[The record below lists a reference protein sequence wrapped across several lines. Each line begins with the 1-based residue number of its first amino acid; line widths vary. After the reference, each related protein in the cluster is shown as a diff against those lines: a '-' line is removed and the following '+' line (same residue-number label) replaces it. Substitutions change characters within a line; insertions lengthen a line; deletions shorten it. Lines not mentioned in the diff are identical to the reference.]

1 MCMKEIPTREQLNKA
16 DKDVLV
22 TMTLSMA
29 QQLAE
34 QTELIRM
41 LKLEV
46 ESLSEKLSL
55 SRTRQFAPSTETGL
69 TGEQM
74 SIYDMGFNEAE
85 ALTEDPAQ
93 VEQDMEDVVSY
104 RRKKKAGKR
113 DEDLE
118 GFPVEEI
125 THPIEEERLKQ
136 LFPDGYTNLPDE
148 VYRKLEMIPS
158 TFKVI
163 EHHLKVYRGKDG
175 KIVKADHPKE
185 MISNSIATP
194 SLVAAIINAK
204 YINALPLY
212 RQEQEYKRNGVSI
225 SRQTM
230 ANWCILSAERY
241 LSLITERLKEE
252 LLKAHVIHADE
263 TPVTVKKDG
272 REGIHQNYMW
282 VYRSGELCKAD
293 PVIIYDYRKTRKADA
308 PKEMLRGFE
317 GKLVCDGYQVYHGIE
332 NDGSALTVAGCWT
345 HARRPFAEVVKSLGK
360 DKAKN
365 TAAYEALLQIEQIY
379 RKDNELL
386 KLPPAERKRKR
397 RLLIRPLVNGFF
409 DWCRAEKDKVRSA
422 GKTAEGIN
430 YCLNQEKYLR
440 VFLTDPEVP
449 LDNNPAERAI
459 RPFCVGKKNWILID
473 TIHGARASAILY
485 SLAETAKA
493 NGLKPYNYFKHL
505 LTEIPKH
512 MDDTNL
518 EFLEDLLPW
527 SDKLPDECRK
537 PRS

>member
-1 MCMKEIPTREQLNKA
+1 M
-16 DKDVLV
+16 
-22 TMTLSMA
+22 
-29 QQLAE
+29 
-34 QTELIRM
+34 
-41 LKLEV
+41 
-46 ESLSEKLSL
+46 
-55 SRTRQFAPSTETGL
+55 
-69 TGEQM
+69 
-74 SIYDMGFNEAE
+74 
-85 ALTEDPAQ
+85 
-93 VEQDMEDVVSY
+93 
-104 RRKKKAGKR
+104 
-113 DEDLE
+113 
-118 GFPVEEI
+118 
-125 THPIEEERLKQ
+125 
-136 LFPDGYTNLPDE
+136 
-148 VYRKLEMIPS
+148 
-158 TFKVI
+158 
-163 EHHLKVYRGKDG
+163 
-175 KIVKADHPKE
+175 
-185 MISNSIATP
+185 
-194 SLVAAIINAK
+194 
-204 YINALPLY
+204 
-212 RQEQEYKRNGVSI
+212 
-225 SRQTM
+225 
-230 ANWCILSAERY
+230 
-241 LSLITERLKEE
+241 
-252 LLKAHVIHADE
+252 
-263 TPVTVKKDG
+263 
-272 REGIHQNYMW
+272 
-282 VYRSGELCKAD
+282 
-293 PVIIYDYRKTRKADA
+293 
-308 PKEMLRGFE
+308 
-317 GKLVCDGYQVYHGIE
+317 
-332 NDGSALTVAGCWT
+332 
-345 HARRPFAEVVKSLGK
+345 KSLGK